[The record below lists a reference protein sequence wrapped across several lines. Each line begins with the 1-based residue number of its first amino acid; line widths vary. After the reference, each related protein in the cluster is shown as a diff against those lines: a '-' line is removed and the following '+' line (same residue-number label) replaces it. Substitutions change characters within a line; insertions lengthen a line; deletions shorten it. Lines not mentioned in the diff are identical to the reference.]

1 MIPIEQNKPQLLSVQ
16 SRRLSPVLPHEIER
30 PRKIFP
36 VLKPDESFHQ
46 AENKTRIQRKTI
58 MKFAEGRPNKIKGKP
73 TVNKPVRFKF
83 LESSGEL
90 PIALESSLVYDS
102 RRIERNRHFAQP
114 KGKIPLVLNSIYNEY
129 MDKAYKK

>member
-16 SRRLSPVLPHEIER
+16 SRRLSPVLPNEIER
-30 PRKIFP
+30 TRKIFP
-36 VLKPDESFHQ
+36 VLKADESFRQ
-46 AENKTRIQRKTI
+46 AEKKKRIKRKTI
-58 MKFAEGRPNKIKGKP
+58 LKFAERSPKKMKGKP

-83 LESSGEL
+83 IESSGEL

-102 RRIERNRHFAQP
+102 RRIETNRYGGQP
-114 KGKIPLVLNSIYNEY
+114 KGKVPLVLNSIYNEH